1 MLVVV
6 VVFFLIQS
14 QFRYCIV
21 RFDDYEYSWY
31 QCNNYCLVFQFSYVN
46 GSIWVDG
53 SQLSI
58 KRSSYCQVS
67 VKDDFI
73 FFPKG
78 FLLVNVIEL
87 SQKKLASKNIMIG
100 GMLVISCQI
109 MLIKKNSL

>member
-1 MLVVV
+1 
-6 VVFFLIQS
+6 
-14 QFRYCIV
+14 
-21 RFDDYEYSWY
+21 
-31 QCNNYCLVFQFSYVN
+31 VN

-67 VKDDFI
+67 VKDDVI